1 MTQHCV
7 VMHTYIYQIGPV
19 IFRLVR
25 SQHNDELYL
34 LGDNKSITNEEVP
47 VLSPITANFIG
58 QLSLILTN
66 NLNLKAPTCDR
77 YMFTHLHFCF
87 SKIGGVFWTLW
98 GKYAFSFFFH
108 IFMNRFIVYYIS
120 KLTSYRKIFA
130 TIYNMPG
137 PVSIYILQKHPETVQ
152 RGSLNL
158 KVNVEERH
166 LYYMTPHKAKTI
178 YDPPW
183 G

>member
-1 MTQHCV
+1 MVRNIFLYRYKLLKVLIVYNESSHNNLKYFEYLFFHRVKKKYHSLKRRQKCMTQHCV

-34 LGDNKSITNEEVP
+34 LGNNTSITNEEVP

-87 SKIGGVFWTLW
+87 SKIGGVF
-98 GKYAFSFFFH
+98 
-108 IFMNRFIVYYIS
+108 
-120 KLTSYRKIFA
+120 
-130 TIYNMPG
+130 
-137 PVSIYILQKHPETVQ
+137 
-152 RGSLNL
+152 
-158 KVNVEERH
+158 
-166 LYYMTPHKAKTI
+166 
-178 YDPPW
+178 
-183 G
+183 